1 MCLVCFTLCIPT
13 GAFGAHFN
21 TIDIVFKFARRAIG
35 TLGAACFG
43 GTAGSTLV
51 AWTLSIFVRGKRIFR
66 AKMAF
71 LGTSGIVEFTLQI
84 EQETKSTIHATTR
97 KEVRIVV
104 KLGLLRKTQKV
115 NVDTSVANKTYRNA
129 GQTRTLTDVVA
140 VVPGWAISAGDR
152 NRVTAVAVFTFGT
165 R

>member
-1 MCLVCFTLCIPT
+1 MIAW
-13 GAFGAHFN
+13 AFSN
-21 TIDIVFKFARRAIG
+21 
-35 TLGAACFG
+35 
-43 GTAGSTLV
+43 
-51 AWTLSIFVRGKRIFR
+51 FVSGERIFS
-66 AKMAF
+66 AKLASS
-71 LGTSGIVEFTLQI
+71 GTNGIVEFTLQI
-84 EQETKSTIHATTR
+84 EQESKSTIHATTR